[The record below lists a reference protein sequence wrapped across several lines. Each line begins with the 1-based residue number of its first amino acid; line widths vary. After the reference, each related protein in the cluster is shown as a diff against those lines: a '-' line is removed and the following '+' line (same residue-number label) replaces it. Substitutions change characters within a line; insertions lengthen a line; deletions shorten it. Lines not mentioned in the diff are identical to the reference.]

1 MPGPH
6 AAAEG
11 GETLQLLGVE
21 GEQASNLLPPL
32 VATLILLLLGLIDQS
47 SCLRIVNVSKWPLIN
62 LGKHKTAIESGVI
75 SGSAFEK
82 VSKGMPLLHGS
93 CEQ

>member
-1 MPGPH
+1 MQEQKSGRRAEKKDEGVPGPH

-32 VATLILLLLGLIDQS
+32 MATLILLLLGLI
-47 SCLRIVNVSKWPLIN
+47 N
-62 LGKHKTAIESGVI
+62 
-75 SGSAFEK
+75 
-82 VSKGMPLLHGS
+82 
-93 CEQ
+93 